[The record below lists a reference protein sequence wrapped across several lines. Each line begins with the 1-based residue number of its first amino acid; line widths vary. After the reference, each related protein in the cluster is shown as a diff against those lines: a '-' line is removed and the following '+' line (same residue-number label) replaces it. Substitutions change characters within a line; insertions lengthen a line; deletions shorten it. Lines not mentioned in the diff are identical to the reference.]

1 MHIGQTA
8 PTFKPARDA
17 LAGLHAA
24 LVEASRH
31 RPLTRA
37 EIRLRCM
44 TKPRP
49 WRDLGID
56 RSTWYRRR
64 KRERIAAEIGVSLDT
79 VNRARNSSDE
89 RFRSPEREGQDGKS
103 YSIRQRMAEAV

>member
-1 MHIGQTA
+1 MLNQHEFILG
-8 PTFKPARDA
+8 RDA
-17 LAGLHAA
+17 LAGRIHAA

-31 RPLTRA
+31 RPLTRQ

-49 WRDLGID
+49 WRDIGID

-64 KRERIAAEIGVSLDT
+64 KRAQLAAEMA
-79 VNRARNSSDE
+79 RA
-89 RFRSPEREGQDGKS
+89 
-103 YSIRQRMAEAV
+103 A